1 MSMSMKVAPDS
12 FILVYDDDTVADGLR
27 AMENV
32 EAAGYKRPR
41 YLVVQTRAGQFV
53 GIVPGVDIE
62 WADPDEVISQQRAV
76 AVARCRVDVDA
87 SEGEKAAAVQSSE
100 GLALAVAAGRP
111 VAVLRPVQ
119 LAFDDNLTGLWDS
132 QGLPS
137 IPGTTRCPHCGR
149 EFSSYHTVRLRRAD
163 GQLEYQRMCPVCHE
177 LISARKV

>member
-1 MSMSMKVAPDS
+1 MSMPMRLAPDS
-12 FILVYDDDTVADGLR
+12 FILVYDDDTVANGLR
-27 AMENV
+27 ALESV

-41 YLVVQTRAGQFV
+41 YLVVQTRGGQFA
-53 GIVPGVDIE
+53 GIVPSVDIE

-76 AVARCRVDVDA
+76 AVARCQVDIDA
-87 SEGEKAAAVQSSE
+87 SEDEKAAAVQSSE
-100 GLALAVAAGRP
+100 GLALAVVAGRP
-111 VAVLRPVQ
+111 VAVLRPMR

-163 GQLEYQRMCPVCHE
+163 GQLEYRRMCPVCHG
-177 LISARKV
+177 LISAREM